1 MSFMK
6 FKILILA
13 LTCSVV
19 GIAQEKKLWTL
30 EECVRYAEEHNLTIQ
45 QAELDLESVKLDKSD
60 AIGNF
65 IPSLNAQASASSST
79 GYSIDPTTNS
89 FVNQKF
95 FNVTPSI
102 SSSLILFDGLRNFYQ
117 LNRAKLNAM
126 AVQYQSD
133 DIRDDIRLSVAN
145 AYLQILSNRETLNVL
160 NAQYRAT
167 QQDLERTNELVENGV
182 LPKGDLLEIQ
192 ATAANQEQQIV
203 AAENSVLIARI
214 SLAQLLQISDYENF
228 DVVDEGYAIP
238 DDAVLEITPREIYE
252 KALTFRNDIK
262 ASEANVDLAEKDLQ
276 IAKGARYP
284 TISAFFQY
292 NTRYSDNARYPSTID
307 PNTQQIIP
315 GAEISFKDQ
324 LWLQDGFA
332 YGAQINI
339 PILNGFSVNNNIKR
353 SQIDVER
360 AKLQFTQEKLNLE
373 TDINQAYVDVKGSYK
388 SYEAAGKTVEAR
400 RLSYDYAKERYNV
413 GLMNSFD
420 FSQAQARL
428 DDAEATLIQTKYDFI
443 FRLKVLKFYY
453 GIPLEEW

>member
-1 MSFMK
+1 MK

-102 SSSLILFDGLRNFYQ
+102 SSSLTLFDGLRNFYQ

-160 NAQYRAT
+160 
-167 QQDLERTNELVENGV
+167 
-182 LPKGDLLEIQ
+182 
-192 ATAANQEQQIV
+192 
-203 AAENSVLIARI
+203 
-214 SLAQLLQISDYENF
+214 
-228 DVVDEGYAIP
+228 
-238 DDAVLEITPREIYE
+238 
-252 KALTFRNDIK
+252 
-262 ASEANVDLAEKDLQ
+262 
-276 IAKGARYP
+276 
-284 TISAFFQY
+284 
-292 NTRYSDNARYPSTID
+292 
-307 PNTQQIIP
+307 
-315 GAEISFKDQ
+315 
-324 LWLQDGFA
+324 
-332 YGAQINI
+332 
-339 PILNGFSVNNNIKR
+339 
-353 SQIDVER
+353 
-360 AKLQFTQEKLNLE
+360 
-373 TDINQAYVDVKGSYK
+373 
-388 SYEAAGKTVEAR
+388 
-400 RLSYDYAKERYNV
+400 
-413 GLMNSFD
+413 
-420 FSQAQARL
+420 
-428 DDAEATLIQTKYDFI
+428 
-443 FRLKVLKFYY
+443 LKFQSDIDAADSEIEAMIRK
-453 GIPLEEW
+453 GNA